1 PYQRKDWDKPYPAD
15 QLAQLKDLVQAAKK
29 NNIRFVYSIS
39 PGIPAPLPDETIT
52 AERAEESITF
62 SSTNDRAKLLAK
74 LDQLRS
80 IGIN

>member
-1 PYQRKDWDKPYPAD
+1 MLNFMERYQFNTYVYAPKDDPYQRKDWDKPYPAD

-62 SSTNDRAKLLAK
+62 
-74 LDQLRS
+74 
-80 IGIN
+80 